1 MSFNA
6 KKSPI
11 ILANESAV
19 SELGGGAKKEKASKE
34 AALKDS
40 SKPSAESVVEREVAN
55 LKKESK
61 KAASQSTSPKAT
73 SLKLIP
79 SRMVKSVSPIGMRVL
94 VKIKDGENKTEAGLY
109 LPEGAKEEQ
118 EEAVL
123 AEVVEV
129 ASALDEELD
138 EETNI
143 SGIPLGAT
151 VLISKEVGIK
161 VPWDDTLLLVE
172 TADVLA
178 LVEEFQ
184 LS

>member
-1 MSFNA
+1 MSFDA

-11 ILANESAV
+11 ILTNDAV
-19 SELGGGAKKEKASKE
+19 VNELGEASKKEKAQKE
-34 AALKDS
+34 AAQ
-40 SKPSAESVVEREVAN
+40 PSAEAVVEKEVAN
-55 LKKESK
+55 LKKQTKKSASK
-61 KAASQSTSPKAT
+61 ST
-73 SLKLIP
+73 SLKLVP
-79 SRMVKSVSPIGMRVL
+79 SRMIKSVSPIGMRVL

-129 ASALDEELD
+129 ASAIDEDTD

-151 VLISKEVGIK
+151 ILISKEIGIK
-161 VPWDDTLLLVE
+161 VPWDDSLLLVE